1 MRFLSSRGRVDLGGC
16 LPRLLA
22 GWRIFWRVGLV
33 CALLGTRLDA
43 LTMADLMNDEKM
55 TPQRFASLFKDFKFV
70 LQPFDVQN
78 PNVFLRTQS
87 GDCIDYAV
95 LADHV
100 LGAKGYE
107 TRLIRV
113 EMVGT
118 NIGHAVC
125 YVTESKAYLDY
136 NNRTYFVALKKCGST
151 IREIAT
157 KVADS
162 FDANWTF
169 AMEFTYNY
177 KEDRKRPVYTV
188 VKTDPPAKDPDL
200 ARPPRATKAKG

>member
-1 MRFLSSRGRVDLGGC
+1 MRFLSSRSRVDLGGC
-16 LPRLLA
+16 LPRSVA
-22 GWRIFWRVGLV
+22 GWRILLRVGLV
-33 CALLGTRLDA
+33 CSLLFTRLDA

-55 TPQRFASLFKDFKFV
+55 TPQRFSGLFKEFKFV

-78 PNVFLRTQS
+78 PNVFLKSQS

-100 LGAKGYE
+100 LGSKGYE

-136 NNRTYFVALKKCGST
+136 NNRTYFVALKKCGPT
-151 IREIAT
+151 IREIAS

-177 KEDRKRPVYTV
+177 KEDKKHPVYTV

>member
-1 MRFLSSRGRVDLGGC
+1 MIPPSHHRPVEAFPPSPRNGVGWRRLWRAGILSSLLCV
-16 LPRLLA
+16 RLS
-22 GWRIFWRVGLV
+22 
-33 CALLGTRLDA
+33 A
-43 LTMADLMNDEKM
+43 LTMDELMNDPKM
-55 TPQRFASLFKDFKFV
+55 TPQRFAGLFADFKFV
-70 LQPFDVQN
+70 LQPFDVQD
-78 PNVFLRTQS
+78 PKVFLKTQS

-113 EMVGT
+113 EMVGS

-136 NNRTYFVALKKCGST
+136 NNRVYFVKLQKCGAT
-151 IREIAT
+151 IREIAG
-157 KVADS
+157 KVAAS

-177 KEDRKRPVYTV
+177 KEDKKHPVYIV

-200 ARPPRATKAKG
+200 ARPPRAAKPSG